1 MEIGTPQMCP
11 EEQQPIVTY
20 SSETELVHPLRTIR
34 TMGVQAWRGRHL
46 AWRLFRRSI
55 TSEFRDALFGFLWNF
70 ADPIIIALAFLLLRH
85 GGIIDPES
93 LPIPFG
99 AYVMYGMLLLQLF
112 IQSLVLSVTIV
123 KRSASLITNTKVS
136 AEPLIVADLLRLGF
150 DLLCQLPVL
159 LIASIAV
166 DAIDPVGFIAYIL
179 LSPSMI
185 VLGYGLGLLAASL
198 NVLYRD
204 IEMFVRNLSRPLIF
218 ICPTFYR
225 PSASESILT
234 MVDQWSPIS
243 ILMNNLRL
251 LATMGKWHSP
261 VSFIVTTVGAIG
273 LLAIAWIFFHVS
285 MRLVAEKA

>member
-1 MEIGTPQMCP
+1 MTFQMP
-11 EEQQPIVTY
+11 LREQKTVVTY
-20 SSETELVHPLRTIR
+20 SSEAELVHPLRTIR
-34 TMGVQAWRGRHL
+34 MMVVGAWRGRHL
-46 AWRLFRRSI
+46 AWRLFRRSVA
-55 TSEFRDALFGFLWNF
+55 SEFRDALFGFLWNF

-112 IQSLVLSVTIV
+112 IESLVMSVTIV
-123 KRSASLITNTKVS
+123 KRSAAIITNTKVS
-136 AEPLIVADLLRLGF
+136 AEPLIMADLLRLGF
-150 DLLCQLPVL
+150 NFLCQLPVL
-159 LIASIAV
+159 LIASLVV

-179 LSPSMI
+179 LTPSMI
-185 VLGYGLGLLAASL
+185 VLGYGLGLLTASL

-218 ICPTFYR
+218 ISPTFYR
-225 PSASESILT
+225 PSASESMLT
-234 MVDQWSPIS
+234 LLDQWSPIS

-251 LATMGKWHSP
+251 LATVGRWHSP

-273 LLAIAWIFFHVS
+273 LFVIAWIFFHVS
-285 MRLVAEKA
+285 MRLVAEKV